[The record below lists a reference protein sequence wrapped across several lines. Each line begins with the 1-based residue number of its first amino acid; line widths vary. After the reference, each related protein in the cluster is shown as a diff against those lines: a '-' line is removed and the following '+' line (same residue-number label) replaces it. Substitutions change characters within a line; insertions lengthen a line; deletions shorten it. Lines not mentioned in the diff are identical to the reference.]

1 MKSIVITH
9 GHEMEKRMIY
19 NNDEHEKGNICN
31 MSSTIRNKTRYE
43 RRHDSIISLKKKTGW
58 ALHSLE

>member
-43 RRHDSIISLKKKTGW
+43 RRHDSIISLKKKTG
-58 ALHSLE
+58 